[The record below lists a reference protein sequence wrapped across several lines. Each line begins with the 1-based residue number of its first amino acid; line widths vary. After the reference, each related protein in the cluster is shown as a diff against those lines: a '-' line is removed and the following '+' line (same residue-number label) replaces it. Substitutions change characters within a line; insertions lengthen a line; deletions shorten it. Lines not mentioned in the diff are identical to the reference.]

1 MFALKHEK
9 KKNKTVSTNIIFIQ
23 GIKRSILSLSYLVKS
38 CNSVITGM
46 WIEKE
51 GNVNLIDS

>member
-1 MFALKHEK
+1 MTFQKIENMILLVERGKVKIE
-9 KKNKTVSTNIIFIQ
+9 
-23 GIKRSILSLSYLVKS
+23 RSILSLSYLVKS